1 LLFLDKLLLIAPDRL
16 DRIKLMGTYG
26 GFYKGEKKKKKRE
39 FLEKEAER
47 IRKVFTPPRIEIIG
61 KKGKK

>member
-1 LLFLDKLLLIAPDRL
+1 
-16 DRIKLMGTYG
+16 MGNFG
-26 GFYKGEKKKKKRE
+26 GYYKGEKKKKKKE